1 MRPQV
6 VLGAATAAAV
16 AATNSTLSVV
26 PSLWDGHCSYP
37 KGDDGFQ
44 LDSYLGRWYQVAGTL
59 APFTANCKCINAEYA
74 LNSDGTVQVNNSC
87 EANGKAS
94 NILGTASPA
103 DVAYGTKGVFR
114 VQFPGQ
120 PGPKCPGPNYIVQD
134 YANEIA
140 LVQSNNFSTLFIL
153 SRQQQLE
160 DSVIDAWIKRA
171 GLLGT
176 NLDKVV
182 KTDQSNCLF
191 T

>member
-1 MRPQV
+1 M
-6 VLGAATAAAV
+6 ANATIQQ
-16 AATNSTLSVV
+16 ATPAS
-26 PSLWDGHCSYP
+26 SLTRTWA
-37 KGDDGFQ
+37 
-44 LDSYLGRWYQVAGTL
+44 AGTL

-103 DVAYGTKGVFR
+103 DAAYGTKGVFR
-114 VQFPGQ
+114 VQFP
-120 PGPKCPGPNYIVQD
+120 D
-134 YANEIA
+134 YANDIA

-160 DSVIDAWIKRA
+160 DSVIDAWIERA